1 MRRTLILLAL
11 GGLLAGTAQ
20 ALPSNV
26 KTLARFD
33 IGFARCE
40 AMYPDMKGHADEAY
54 LALWKIKADDK
65 RRADLDKLRKTA
77 KYRQARSQAQ
87 KEMDKK
93 GPQPEAKVRTQC
105 EATWAEALRNKPAA
119 PAAPKK

>member
-1 MRRTLILLAL
+1 MRTLILLAL
-11 GGLLAGTAQ
+11 GGLLAGAAQ
-20 ALPSNV
+20 AMPANV
-26 KTLARFD
+26 KTLAQFD

-40 AMYPDMKGHADEAY
+40 ARFPEMKGHADEAY

-77 KYRQARSQAQ
+77 RYRQERSKAQ

-93 GPQPEAKVRTQC
+93 GPQPEDKIRNQC
-105 EATWAEALRNKPAA
+105 EATWSEALRNKPAA
-119 PAAPKK
+119 PAAAKK